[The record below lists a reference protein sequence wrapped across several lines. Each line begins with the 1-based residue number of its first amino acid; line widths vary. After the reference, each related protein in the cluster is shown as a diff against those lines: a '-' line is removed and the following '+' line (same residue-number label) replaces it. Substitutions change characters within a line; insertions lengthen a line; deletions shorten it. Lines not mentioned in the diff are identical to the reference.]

1 MDNNEDTP
9 LKENKELE
17 EEEEILSVPP
27 EDMTDIN
34 DPEQKKKIMCDF
46 IIKEVIGEGT
56 FATVRLAI
64 NKQTGQKVAIKI
76 MEKNK
81 IVHQE
86 DRVRIER
93 EIKVLKNL
101 RHPNIVHLYSVIKT
115 EEKIYLIMEYV
126 KGKQL
131 FDYIVMK
138 KKLSESESCSFF
150 QQIISG
156 IEYLHKIKYVHRDIK
171 PENLLINEETKELK
185 IVDFGL
191 SNIYT
196 NPNKHLLSSACGSPS
211 YAAPEMLNGEKY
223 RAQPVDIWSCGIV
236 LYAMICGYLP
246 FEDEDN
252 EALYDKICRGKFVI
266 PNHVTENARDLI
278 NKILVTDPKKR
289 LTIYQIKHHPWFSLY
304 NDKGK
309 LMISDGLVLSKIV
322 EPIDEEVVSSMSK
335 TFNLTEQKIRISIY
349 SNKHDDIT
357 TIYYLLLQQKIS
369 NKKKS
374 IADIKSD
381 LFKKYCENKNNLFE
395 NYEKDLNKVLE
406 ERKNGYSYNLKNS
419 QSKILCGNLSDIHR
433 KLNINEQNSPDKKN
447 NDIKSSKKHLNTSL
461 KARYLSPDVKRN
473 QIRPFNTNREKIKT
487 SQKQQLQ
494 KLNTNNT
501 PFKSKLSTSIK
512 DKNEKHL
519 INSQKGKKEIN
530 NKNKNISNKNAN
542 KGKGVGINGE
552 AKNNENKNDDNE
564 DNKCKNLIKYREK
577 KVHYEKKKDKT
588 NNYTKNSVSNK
599 ASSKIKINN
608 DLKRPTV
615 NSNKNGAINRNRI
628 KSAIVSNYADKKNK
642 TKLKNDLNTNDLKK
656 SSNYEIIHNQ
666 RTKNKNQ
673 IKSKSA
679 FVDENEEKNNK
690 KEKLSKLNTFKSPIK
705 TSIKNNN
712 NKLNIKSKVI
722 QPIEK
727 IKKKELT
734 ERGGK
739 KINIFNKAGGVTKTN
754 KEIILSDS
762 SKKSK
767 KIVTMYKKKEPKTNS
782 NKNRENREN
791 RENKENKENKEN
803 RENKG
808 IKENKEKK
816 ENKENKDKQEFIT
829 FNTNNNVSQELYNKL
844 LGNHKIKPLK
854 HFSSYNAKS
863 NNKLIKNLD
872 NSSDKNFQDKIL
884 LFKRNNAPILEM
896 ENNEYDNS
904 LKDSNIDEN
913 SLIISNKKLNCY
925 EPFDLNFAYIKP
937 RKILKDKLTNILDNN
952 KNLCTYEKKGN
963 TRYIV
968 KLKNEV
974 EDSFL
979 GIKFDKLNYLKDD
992 NIDENTN
999 DVRISIIKFRRL
1011 NGNYQIK
1018 MKLFEKLLFQL
1029 N

>member
-126 KGKQL
+126 KGKEL

-349 SNKHDDIT
+349 
-357 TIYYLLLQQKIS
+357 
-369 NKKKS
+369 
-374 IADIKSD
+374 
-381 LFKKYCENKNNLFE
+381 
-395 NYEKDLNKVLE
+395 
-406 ERKNGYSYNLKNS
+406 
-419 QSKILCGNLSDIHR
+419 
-433 KLNINEQNSPDKKN
+433 
-447 NDIKSSKKHLNTSL
+447 
-461 KARYLSPDVKRN
+461 
-473 QIRPFNTNREKIKT
+473 
-487 SQKQQLQ
+487 
-494 KLNTNNT
+494 
-501 PFKSKLSTSIK
+501 
-512 DKNEKHL
+512 
-519 INSQKGKKEIN
+519 
-530 NKNKNISNKNAN
+530 
-542 KGKGVGINGE
+542 
-552 AKNNENKNDDNE
+552 
-564 DNKCKNLIKYREK
+564 
-577 KVHYEKKKDKT
+577 
-588 NNYTKNSVSNK
+588 
-599 ASSKIKINN
+599 
-608 DLKRPTV
+608 
-615 NSNKNGAINRNRI
+615 
-628 KSAIVSNYADKKNK
+628 
-642 TKLKNDLNTNDLKK
+642 
-656 SSNYEIIHNQ
+656 
-666 RTKNKNQ
+666 
-673 IKSKSA
+673 
-679 FVDENEEKNNK
+679 
-690 KEKLSKLNTFKSPIK
+690 
-705 TSIKNNN
+705 
-712 NKLNIKSKVI
+712 
-722 QPIEK
+722 
-727 IKKKELT
+727 
-734 ERGGK
+734 
-739 KINIFNKAGGVTKTN
+739 
-754 KEIILSDS
+754 
-762 SKKSK
+762 
-767 KIVTMYKKKEPKTNS
+767 
-782 NKNRENREN
+782 
-791 RENKENKENKEN
+791 
-803 RENKG
+803 
-808 IKENKEKK
+808 
-816 ENKENKDKQEFIT
+816 
-829 FNTNNNVSQELYNKL
+829 
-844 LGNHKIKPLK
+844 
-854 HFSSYNAKS
+854 
-863 NNKLIKNLD
+863 
-872 NSSDKNFQDKIL
+872 
-884 LFKRNNAPILEM
+884 
-896 ENNEYDNS
+896 
-904 LKDSNIDEN
+904 
-913 SLIISNKKLNCY
+913 
-925 EPFDLNFAYIKP
+925 
-937 RKILKDKLTNILDNN
+937 
-952 KNLCTYEKKGN
+952 
-963 TRYIV
+963 
-968 KLKNEV
+968 
-974 EDSFL
+974 
-979 GIKFDKLNYLKDD
+979 
-992 NIDENTN
+992 
-999 DVRISIIKFRRL
+999 
-1011 NGNYQIK
+1011 
-1018 MKLFEKLLFQL
+1018 
-1029 N
+1029 